1 MGTYILRRL
10 VIMIPTVLIIS
21 FISFGIITLPPG
33 DYLESYIASIEAQ
46 GERADMEYVEFLRR
60 TYGLDQPFMVQ
71 YWRWFSNIITKGDFG
86 HSFEFR
92 RQVGELIGER
102 LALTVLISL
111 VTILITT
118 AIAWPIAIYSATHK
132 YSILDYLFT
141 LGGFVGVSTPNFLIA
156 LVFMYF
162 MARTFGVSPGGLFS
176 PEYLDAPWDWA
187 KIKDLLAHLWVPV
200 FILATASTAGSIR
213 SNRANL
219 LDELSK
225 PYVITARAKGL
236 RETKVLLKYPFRV
249 ALNPFFNSIGWMLPG
264 LISGSTILATV
275 LSLPTAGPLLLR
287 ALQTQDMYL
296 AGSFIFMQTMLT
308 VIGTLLS
315 DLALAWADPRVR
327 FGRAGGR

>member
-141 LGGFVGVSTPNFLIA
+141 LGGFVGVSTQSRRVTSGRIA
-156 LVFMYF
+156 
-162 MARTFGVSPGGLFS
+162 AR
-176 PEYLDAPWDWA
+176 
-187 KIKDLLAHLWVPV
+187 
-200 FILATASTAGSIR
+200 TASTSVM
-213 SNRANL
+213 S
-219 LDELSK
+219 
-225 PYVITARAKGL
+225 
-236 RETKVLLKYPFRV
+236 TKV
-249 ALNPFFNSIGWMLPG
+249 NSTP
-264 LISGSTILATV
+264 SGAKTV
-275 LSLPTAGPLLLR
+275 MKIRHVPP
-287 ALQTQDMYL
+287 
-296 AGSFIFMQTMLT
+296 
-308 VIGTLLS
+308 
-315 DLALAWADPRVR
+315 
-327 FGRAGGR
+327 

>member
-1 MGTYILRRL
+1 
-10 VIMIPTVLIIS
+10 
-21 FISFGIITLPPG
+21 
-33 DYLESYIASIEAQ
+33 
-46 GERADMEYVEFLRR
+46 
-60 TYGLDQPFMVQ
+60 
-71 YWRWFSNIITKGDFG
+71 
-86 HSFEFR
+86 
-92 RQVGELIGER
+92 
-102 LALTVLISL
+102 LTVLNSVI
-111 VTILITT
+111 TIILTT
-118 AIAWPIAIYSATHK
+118 AIAWPNAIFSATHK
-132 YSILDYLFT
+132 YSVFDYAFT
-141 LGGFVGVSTPNFLIA
+141 FLGFIGVSTPSFLVA
-156 LVFMYF
+156 LVFMFF

-176 PEYLDAPWDWA
+176 PQYMDAPWDWA

-213 SNRANL
+213 SNRANM
-219 LDELSK
+219 LDELGK

-236 RETKVLLKYPFRV
+236 TETKLLLKYPFRV

-296 AGSFIFMQTMLT
+296 AGSFIFLQTLLT

-327 FGRAGGR
+327 FGGAKR